1 VAEYAVAQGIDT
13 EPAFNWWVPFV
24 LKKRERIIKLVK
36 RRQARYLKRSFKF
49 GIEVPSTVKEAY
61 EIDKRNGN
69 TLWADA
75 IKKEMA
81 NVRTAFRIAEDG
93 EQIPIAYQ
101 QIRCHMVF
109 DIKQEDFRR
118 KARLVAGGHTTEPP
132 ATITYASVVSR
143 ESVRIA
149 LLLAALND
157 VEVKT
162 ADIENAYITAPCSE
176 KIWTVLGPEFGPDAG
191 KKAFVVR
198 ALYGLKS
205 AGASFRNHL
214 ADCMRHL
221 GFTPCLAD
229 PDLWLKAAEK
239 PDGSAYYAYVL
250 LYVDDVMVIHHDA
263 MSVLA
268 RIDKYFKLKPDSIG
282 DPTMYLGATL
292 KKMRLENGIQAWANS
307 PAKYVWSSVE
317 NVQKYLTDLGDDRWK
332 LPKKCS
338 NPFAADYEPELD
350 ESEVLT
356 PVLASWYASLI
367 GMLRW
372 MVEIGRIDIITE
384 VSLMSSYMAMPREGH
399 LDAVLHIFGFLKNK
413 YNSRMCF
420 DPTVPYCDERA
431 FKQCDW
437 KEFYGDVAEAIPS
450 NAPEPRGK
458 KVHIR
463 MYVDSD
469 HAGEKRTRRSRSGF
483 FVFINSALIQ
493 WVSKKQATIE
503 TSVFGAEFVAMKLGM
518 ESLRGLRYKLRM
530 MGVPIFGP
538 SLIYGDNMS
547 VIHNTQRPESTLKKK
562 NNAIAYHAVRESVAM
577 GESLT
582 GHVETNS
589 NPADLATKV
598 LYGKKRRDM
607 VMKLLYNIYDDDE
620 GQE

>member
-1 VAEYAVAQGIDT
+1 M
-13 EPAFNWWVPFV
+13 
-24 LKKRERIIKLVK
+24 KL
-36 RRQARYLKRSFKF
+36 
-49 GIEVPSTVKEAY
+49 I
-61 EIDKRNGN
+61 KRNGN

-93 EQIPIAYQ
+93 EQIPIGYQ

-118 KARLVAGGHTTEPP
+118 KARLVAGGNTTEPP

-149 LLLAALND
+149 LVLAALND

-205 AGASFRNHL
+205 AGASFCNHL

-292 KKMRLENGIQAWANS
+292 KKMWLENGVQAWVNS
-307 PAKYVWSSVE
+307 PAKYVWSLVE

-372 MVEIGRIDIITE
+372 MVEIGRVDIITE

-437 KEFYGDVAEAIPS
+437 KEFYGDVVEAIPS

-469 HAGEKRTRRSRSGF
+469 HAGEKRT
-483 FVFINSALIQ
+483 
-493 WVSKKQATIE
+493 VSLCLLT
-503 TSVFGAEFVAMKLGM
+503 
-518 ESLRGLRYKLRM
+518 
-530 MGVPIFGP
+530 
-538 SLIYGDNMS
+538 
-547 VIHNTQRPESTLKKK
+547 
-562 NNAIAYHAVRESVAM
+562 VR
-577 GESLT
+577 
-582 GHVETNS
+582 
-589 NPADLATKV
+589 
-598 LYGKKRRDM
+598 
-607 VMKLLYNIYDDDE
+607 
-620 GQE
+620 

>member
-1 VAEYAVAQGIDT
+1 
-13 EPAFNWWVPFV
+13 VPFV
-24 LKKRERIIKLVK
+24 LGKRERIIKLVK

-93 EQIPIAYQ
+93 EQIPIGYQ

-132 ATITYASVVSR
+132 ATVTYASVVSR

-149 LLLAALND
+149 LVLAALND

-229 PDLWLKAAEK
+229 PDLWMKAAEK

-268 RIDKYFKLKPDSIG
+268 RLDKYFKMKPGSMG
-282 DPTMYLGATL
+282 DPNMY
-292 KKMRLENGIQAWANS
+292 
-307 PAKYVWSSVE
+307 
-317 NVQKYLTDLGDDRWK
+317 
-332 LPKKCS
+332 
-338 NPFAADYEPELD
+338 
-350 ESEVLT
+350 
-356 PVLASWYASLI
+356 
-367 GMLRW
+367 
-372 MVEIGRIDIITE
+372 
-384 VSLMSSYMAMPREGH
+384 
-399 LDAVLHIFGFLKNK
+399 
-413 YNSRMCF
+413 
-420 DPTVPYCDERA
+420 
-431 FKQCDW
+431 
-437 KEFYGDVAEAIPS
+437 
-450 NAPEPRGK
+450 
-458 KVHIR
+458 
-463 MYVDSD
+463 
-469 HAGEKRTRRSRSGF
+469 
-483 FVFINSALIQ
+483 
-493 WVSKKQATIE
+493 
-503 TSVFGAEFVAMKLGM
+503 
-518 ESLRGLRYKLRM
+518 
-530 MGVPIFGP
+530 
-538 SLIYGDNMS
+538 
-547 VIHNTQRPESTLKKK
+547 
-562 NNAIAYHAVRESVAM
+562 
-577 GESLT
+577 
-582 GHVETNS
+582 
-589 NPADLATKV
+589 
-598 LYGKKRRDM
+598 
-607 VMKLLYNIYDDDE
+607 
-620 GQE
+620 

>member
-1 VAEYAVAQGIDT
+1 
-13 EPAFNWWVPFV
+13 
-24 LKKRERIIKLVK
+24 
-36 RRQARYLKRSFKF
+36 
-49 GIEVPSTVKEAY
+49 
-61 EIDKRNGN
+61 
-69 TLWADA
+69 
-75 IKKEMA
+75 
-81 NVRTAFRIAEDG
+81 
-93 EQIPIAYQ
+93 
-101 QIRCHMVF
+101 MVF

-157 VEVKT
+157 VQVKT

-176 KIWTVLGPEFGPDAG
+176 KIWTVLGPEFGPEAG

-307 PAKYVWSSVE
+307 PEKYVWSSVK

-356 PVLASWYASLI
+356 PVLALWYASLI

-372 MVEIGRIDIITE
+372 MVEIGWIDIITE

-437 KEFYGDVAEAIPS
+437 KEFYVDVAEAIPS

-562 NNAIAYHAVRESVAM
+562 KQCNCLPCGQGV
-577 GESLT
+577 G
-582 GHVETNS
+582 G
-589 NPADLATKV
+589 
-598 LYGKKRRDM
+598 YGRVIDWARG
-607 VMKLLYNIYDDDE
+607 DE
-620 GQE
+620 